1 MQFMLEKGI
10 KKKSKRPSSFRIMLD
25 TPMNRKWM
33 SKADTST
40 WTPLEY
46 IAEYI
51 YRILVFQRN
60 NSFDLSDYFINGFMI
75 LHHVQ
80 TMGPLLS

>member
-10 KKKSKRPSSFRIMLD
+10 KKSRRPSSFRIMLD

-51 YRILVFQRN
+51 
-60 NSFDLSDYFINGFMI
+60 
-75 LHHVQ
+75 
-80 TMGPLLS
+80 

>member
-1 MQFMLEKGI
+1 
-10 KKKSKRPSSFRIMLD
+10 
-25 TPMNRKWM
+25 MNRKWM

-51 YRILVFQRN
+51 YIYRILVFQRN
-60 NSFDLSDYFINGFMI
+60 NSFDFSDYSINGFMI